1 GRDEVAR
8 RVHAP
13 PRRVARARS
22 VLPGLLRRQLRAEGM
37 PLSSLRDPRRS
48 DRLRRQDGPPM
59 TRRAKTLLL
68 TSPIWVA
75 GAYIGIAIGFGIAVG
90 VRGAW
95 QDRRR
100 VFRPYEQFGDRR

>member
-1 GRDEVAR
+1 
-8 RVHAP
+8 
-13 PRRVARARS
+13 
-22 VLPGLLRRQLRAEGM
+22 
-37 PLSSLRDPRRS
+37 
-48 DRLRRQDGPPM
+48 M

>member
-1 GRDEVAR
+1 
-8 RVHAP
+8 
-13 PRRVARARS
+13 
-22 VLPGLLRRQLRAEGM
+22 
-37 PLSSLRDPRRS
+37 
-48 DRLRRQDGPPM
+48 M

-68 TSPIWVA
+68 TSPIWVL
-75 GAYIGIAIGFGIAVG
+75 GIYTGIAIGFGIVVG